1 MADHRAIAA
10 VSEGIMGLL
19 RSSYPETD
27 MDFRVVTSRDFAENT
42 ITNGASLFMYRVF
55 CNGTFRIPPGHVG
68 TDGLKRDTELPLE
81 LHFLITLWGGEASQ
95 QYTLAGWIMRT
106 LEDTPILPASI
117 LNSVVPGVFREDESV
132 DILLADLSTEDL
144 FRIWEVI
151 GNDAYQLSIPYVARI
166 IHIESER
173 RVHRGEPV
181 QLRRQRMAEIIGPDN
196 AV

>member
-19 RSSYPETD
+19 RSSYPGTD

-55 CNGTFRIPPGHVG
+55 CNGTFRIPPGRVDP
-68 TDGLKRDTELPLE
+68 DGNKRDTELPLE

-166 IHIESER
+166 IHIESE
-173 RVHRGEPV
+173 HGLEEAGPV
-181 QLRRQRMAEIIGPDN
+181 QLRRQRMAVLPGPEN
-196 AV
+196 AA

>member
-1 MADHRAIAA
+1 
-10 VSEGIMGLL
+10 MGLL
-19 RSSYPETD
+19 RSSYSGTD

-55 CNGTFRIPPGHVG
+55 CNGTFRIPPGRVDP
-68 TDGLKRDTELPLE
+68 DGHKRDTELPLE

-166 IHIESER
+166 IHIESE
-173 RVHRGEPV
+173 HQLEEAGPV
-181 QLRRQRMAEIIGPDN
+181 QLRRQRMAELLGPDN
-196 AV
+196 AA